1 MTMLNVHLPSGR
13 GALIRASA
21 AAIFAALAAT
31 ALTAVREVRAQT
43 VAVQPEGVITDF
55 IVKYDQSQIFDLSR
69 PAAEIIVG
77 NPIIADVQA
86 QSNTTLIVTGKTF
99 GVTNLI
105 ILDAERKKIAEHRII
120 VTRDNVRTLNLWR
133 STLRRS
139 YNCVGG
145 EACNPSLVVG
155 DDVIFFKNVVESSKG
170 KITFSGSATDPAG
183 GGAGA
188 GGSGG
193 DGGQGPG
200 GSPQ

>member
-155 DDVIFFKNVVESSKG
+155 EVQRVRSPSQARQRIPLAVVQALAAAVATVVKAQVARPSNAEY
-170 KITFSGSATDPAG
+170 GS
-183 GGAGA
+183 
-188 GGSGG
+188 
-193 DGGQGPG
+193 
-200 GSPQ
+200 